1 MRIERNA
8 NIYIHHSNYTLAH
21 HMYPMKL
28 SVGVQCTPNTVQQT
42 VHVVI
47 DVDFQQSMDS
57 LWMAIKLKLQ
67 RIFGKYLERET
78 SIEYFASE

>member
-1 MRIERNA
+1 M
-8 NIYIHHSNYTLAH
+8 
-21 HMYPMKL
+21 
-28 SVGVQCTPNTVQQT
+28 SVYSVQQT
-42 VHVVI
+42 IHVAI
-47 DVDFQQSMDS
+47 GVDFQQSMDS

>member
-8 NIYIHHSNYTLAH
+8 NIYIHYSNYTLEH
-21 HMYPMKL
+21 HMCPMKL
-28 SVGVQCTPNTVQQT
+28 SAGVQYTVYPLIG
-42 VHVVI
+42 VV
-47 DVDFQQSMDS
+47 FPQPMDS
-57 LWMAIKLKLQ
+57 FWMAIKLKLQ